1 MALPTD
7 ITSLNY
13 AFLGSPYVD
22 VPARSDLS
30 SDGSG
35 LTLGQLDIADLGMPF
50 GGIGRYFAVL
60 KRWTGSVWQ
69 RCPLEVRKSTPST
82 AWYHAMFKYWEVDQW
97 KWIDTFGT
105 KF

>member
-69 RCPLEVRKSTPST
+69 RCPLEVRKISS
-82 AWYHAMFKYWEVDQW
+82 WNHAMFKYWDDGQW